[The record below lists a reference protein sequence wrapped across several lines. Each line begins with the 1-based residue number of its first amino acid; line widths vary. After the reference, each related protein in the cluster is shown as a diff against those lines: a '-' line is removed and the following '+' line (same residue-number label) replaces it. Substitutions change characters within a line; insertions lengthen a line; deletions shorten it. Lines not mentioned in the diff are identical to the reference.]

1 METSFHKNNKFL
13 DFRTAET
20 ARTSCINKYWFDEHW
35 HILNSLMPL
44 NSRKKKKHIVRW
56 GKKACGTWCSSDD
69 MLLCMCAAC
78 AVHPARLYM
87 KVQWT
92 LNIAQYSAVLRGI
105 GSPPPIQTNKRNPL
119 KNNSFATIMLLF
131 WIPLWCR
138 TTYTQTNDWHVT

>member
-44 NSRKKKKHIVRW
+44 NSRKKKKTYCSMRKESVRNMMLVRRH
-56 GKKACGTWCSSDD
+56 AVVYVCSVCSSP
-69 MLLCMCAAC
+69 CSPIYEGT
-78 AVHPARLYM
+78 V
-87 KVQWT
+87 
-92 LNIAQYSAVLRGI
+92 NIAQYSAVLRGI

-138 TTYTQTNDWHVT
+138 TTYTQTND